1 MFSIAEKKKIAEAVE
16 KVLLELRHPEM
27 PETRANFR
35 LHVNGKEDRSF
46 ADILPN
52 WTFEAIPPKAN
63 PWNEVAREVL
73 AKPCPSCKE
82 HEAVEMELA
91 VELLQ
96 TECYGFEVACTG
108 NGFNCKECPKVKACV
123 EDKLAQAR
131 RRSATGGKG

>member
-35 LHVNGKEDRSF
+35 LHVNGKEDWSF

-82 HEAVEMELA
+82 HEKVEGVLAAAIIAATGKDVTVEKVIEMARQVNNELEA
-91 VELLQ
+91 
-96 TECYGFEVACTG
+96 
-108 NGFNCKECPKVKACV
+108 
-123 EDKLAQAR
+123 
-131 RRSATGGKG
+131 RRSASGGKG

>member
-35 LHVNGKEDRSF
+35 LHVNGKEDWSF

-73 AKPCPSCKE
+73 AKPCPSCAE
-82 HEAVEMELA
+82 HEAVEIELA
-91 VELLQ
+91 LMVQEAL
-96 TECYGFEVACTG
+96 ERGGFPCD
-108 NGFNCKECPKVKACV
+108 PKCIIIAI
-123 EDKLAQAR
+123 AQHRAKHPR
-131 RRSATGGKG
+131 PPAK